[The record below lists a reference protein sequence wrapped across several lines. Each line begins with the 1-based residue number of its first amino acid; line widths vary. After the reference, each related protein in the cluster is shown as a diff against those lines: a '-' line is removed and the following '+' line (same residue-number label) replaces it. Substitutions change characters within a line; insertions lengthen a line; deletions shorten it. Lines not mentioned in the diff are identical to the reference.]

1 MRVLYFHQYFQTPK
15 GTGGTR
21 SYAMAQALIKAGYNV
36 TMVCSSFTNGN
47 TGLNKPFIKN
57 CRRGMVDNID
67 VIEFNLNYS
76 NNLSYYER
84 IKVFIKFTLFSIGI
98 IFREPFDIVFA
109 TSTPLTTGIPGIFA
123 RLFKKKPFIFEIRD
137 LWPELPRAMQIIK
150 NPIILGLMNILEL
163 ICYRSA
169 NKLIALSPG
178 IKEGIIKKG
187 IKEKKINLISNGSDL
202 NIFSEKALSAKNK
215 SINKDNFLAVFAGTH
230 GAANGLDTVLDTA
243 LVLKKKN
250 KKKIKIILI
259 GDGKLKLKLKK
270 RAKFHKLDNII
281 FLDPMPKVELVNI
294 LSSADIGLQ
303 VLANI
308 PSFYYGTSP
317 NKFFDYLAAGLPVL
331 NNYPGWLA
339 DLIKKYKCGHLVEPD
354 NPKEFADKL
363 IYLSE
368 NPDIIKQMSFN
379 AKKLAQKK
387 FDMKI
392 LGKKFVKCFDD
403 VKIDI
408 EN

>member
-15 GTGGTR
+15 GNSGTR
-21 SYAMAQALIKAGYNV
+21 SYTMAQALIKAGYKV
-36 TMVCSSFTNGN
+36 TIICSSFSNGN
-47 TGLNKPFIKN
+47 TGLNKPFIN
-57 CRRGMVDNID
+57 NRRRGMVDNID

-76 NNLSYYER
+76 NHLSYYER
-84 IKVFIKFTLFSIGI
+84 TKVFIKFTILSIGI

-109 TSTPLTTGIPGIFA
+109 TSTPLSIGIPGIFA
-123 RLFKKKPFIFEIRD
+123 RLFKRKSFIFEIRD
-137 LWPELPRAMQIIK
+137 LWPELPRAMGIIK
-150 NPIILGLMNILEL
+150 NPIILGLMNILEFL
-163 ICYRSA
+163 CYRSA

-187 IKEKKINLISNGSDL
+187 ISDKKIDLISNGSDL
-202 NIFSEKALSAKNK
+202 NIFSENILSAKNK

-230 GAANGLDTVLDTA
+230 GVANGLDAVLDA
-243 LVLKKKN
+243 AMILKKKN

-259 GDGKLKLKLKK
+259 GDGKLKPKLKK
-270 RAKFHKLDNII
+270 RAKIQKLNNII
-281 FLDPMPKVELVNI
+281 FLDPMPKVELVDI
-294 LSSADIGLQ
+294 LSSADIGIQ

-308 PSFYYGTSP
+308 SSFYYGTSP

-339 DLIKKYKCGHLVEPD
+339 DLIKEYKCGHVVESD
-354 NPKEFADKL
+354 NPKAFADKL
-363 IYLSE
+363 IHLSE

-379 AKKLAQKK
+379 ARKLAQNK

-392 LGKKFVKCFDD
+392 LGKKFVKCFDE
-403 VKIDI
+403 VKLDI
-408 EN
+408 K